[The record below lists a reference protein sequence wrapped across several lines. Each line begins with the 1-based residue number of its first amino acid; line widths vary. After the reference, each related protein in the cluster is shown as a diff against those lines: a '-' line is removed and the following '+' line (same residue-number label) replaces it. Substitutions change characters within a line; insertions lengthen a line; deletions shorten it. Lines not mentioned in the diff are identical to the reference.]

1 MNVLIVGARGAGK
14 TTLIRRVLESRG
26 LSGSGDL
33 ETEKEGDQ
41 VHIMMRGRSMCPQRR
56 IWWACA
62 ERPVGFR

>member
-14 TTLIRRVLESRG
+14 TTLIRRSWSLWAVRYR
-26 LSGSGDL
+26 DL
-33 ETEKEGDQ
+33 RQKKKE
-41 VHIMMRGRSMCPQRR
+41 IRSIFMMRWRSMCPQRR

>member
-14 TTLIRRVLESRG
+14 TTLIRRVLESLDRPVWG
-26 LSGSGDL
+26 F

-41 VHIMMRGRSMCPQRR
+41 VHIYDAGRSMCPQRR

-62 ERPVGFR
+62 ERPAGFR

>member
-14 TTLIRRVLESRG
+14 TTLIRRVLESLDCPVWG
-26 LSGSGDL
+26 F
-33 ETEKEGDQ
+33 ETEKEGDRS
-41 VHIMMRGRSMCPQRR
+41 IFMMRGRSMCPQRR

>member
-14 TTLIRRVLESRG
+14 DYPDPAGPGVLGRPVSEF
-26 LSGSGDL
+26 
-33 ETEKEGDQ
+33 ETEKRRRSRS
-41 VHIMMRGRSMCPQRR
+41 IFMMRWRSMCPQRR